1 LYTTGPKPR
10 HLSIYP
16 FPCQLLLIGHPLLTS
31 LSDTLTDSSFIRTA
45 PMEEAP
51 ELTSPR
57 ISFSHDLATTSPAT
71 PSRRSDTSL
80 LSRLPEPEFDFP
92 NSSAADVAPADRLF
106 SGGVLL
112 PMPPLPP
119 APKASPCKKLPSS
132 SCHVKPPACQQ
143 QKRPAMCSWASPFS
157 RSSSVNSAATTRGA
171 PGSSGTGR
179 FGCPSFP
186 LMRSRSAGSAAV
198 ARGGFGSVASDGGAG
213 RRQQHKK
220 FGAAAAVCNGG
231 GGSRVYYYG
240 GSKKCGSH
248 GVRVSPVI
256 NVPFIGTSVVNVLSY
271 LLCDCR
277 SSKTTKCR
285 GV

>member
-1 LYTTGPKPR
+1 
-10 HLSIYP
+10 
-16 FPCQLLLIGHPLLTS
+16 
-31 LSDTLTDSSFIRTA
+31 
-45 PMEEAP
+45 
-51 ELTSPR
+51 
-57 ISFSHDLATTSPAT
+57 
-71 PSRRSDTSL
+71 
-80 LSRLPEPEFDFP
+80 
-92 NSSAADVAPADRLF
+92 
-106 SGGVLL
+106 
-112 PMPPLPP
+112 
-119 APKASPCKKLPSS
+119 
-132 SCHVKPPACQQ
+132 
-143 QKRPAMCSWASPFS
+143 
-157 RSSSVNSAATTRGA
+157 
-171 PGSSGTGR
+171 
-179 FGCPSFP
+179 
-186 LMRSRSAGSAAV
+186 MRSRSAGSAAV